1 MSQATSSQRRHWLTR
16 TLVPLAL
23 LIVSA
28 NAKCIPLAN
37 SEACP
42 AFTNLQV
49 DTSAAASLNA
59 MGMGFNIANFDN
71 LAQFDQAIRGST
83 AFYTS
88 PDSCPGYNRTEHIRY
103 QNTVA
108 CAMITQDK
116 VSASCSSTSALGM
129 CRTTCTEYVTSLALM
144 VSKSCPSDPE
154 SNRMAKELQDICT
167 TGKTFSGLT
176 STDTATCAS
185 GLNNEAATCG
195 FESPQA
201 MCSFCTN
208 AANAADVC
216 CTGKAATCTPV
227 TVNTTAPAT
236 TTMGNTP
243 PASTPTTPI
252 ANQDGG
258 NNGDKKDGLIAGLST
273 AALGGIIGGGV
284 VLILLFFAFIVCC
297 IRRNRS
303 NKGKGGNKVHGH
315 GGPGGANNLSR
326 HMSNSSAS
334 KYKISSPKLQEE
346 GFSTGQVPSAPIP
359 MTALPSLNVQPAAAA
374 AVVGGAAANRISKA
388 SSVGGASAVGGAGG
402 KQYCQA
408 LYPYQASMADELDLS
423 PGDIVN
429 VHKVF
434 DDGWAVGVNMNTSN
448 EGAFPVVC
456 VMFVEE
462 SALHDDFE
470 DVNMHSM
477 TPMGHR
483 EDDNGRSGSP
493 RSSMPSRASSPVHL
507 PRRQSSMIRD
517 SVVIPGLSNG
527 GRSSPLAGSPLAGGN
542 HAGSKLQPPVRDTM
556 MSDASSINRWW
567 DGEGK

>member
-1 MSQATSSQRRHWLTR
+1 MTQPTSSPRRHWLTK

-23 LIVSA
+23 IASA
-28 NAKCIPLAN
+28 NAKCISLAD
-37 SEACP
+37 STACP
-42 AFTNLQV
+42 GFTNLQV
-49 DTSAAASLNA
+49 DTSAAATLTG
-59 MGMGFNIANFDN
+59 MGMGLTIANFDN
-71 LAQFDQAIRGST
+71 LAQFDKAIQEST

-88 PDSCPGYNRTEHIRY
+88 PESCSGYNRTEHIRY

-116 VSASCSSTSALGM
+116 FSVACSSTRALSM
-129 CRTTCTEYVTSLALM
+129 CRTTCTEYATSLAQM
-144 VSKSCPSDPE
+144 IAKSCPGDPE
-154 SNRMAKELQDICT
+154 SNGMAKQFSEDVCT
-167 TGKTFSGLT
+167 TGKTFSGLS
-176 STDTATCAS
+176 STDTTTCVN
-185 GLNNEAATCG
+185 GLNNEDKTCG
-195 FESPQA
+195 FASTEA
-201 MCSFCTN
+201 MCSFCKTN
-208 AANAADVC
+208 AADAC
-216 CTGKAATCTPV
+216 CAGTATTCNPLT
-227 TVNTTAPAT
+227 TTTAPAT
-236 TTMGNTP
+236 TTIGNTP
-243 PASTPTTPI
+243 PASSPTTPI
-252 ANQDGG
+252 TNQDDS

-303 NKGKGGNKVHGH
+303 NNGKGGNKVHGH
-315 GGPGGANNLSR
+315 AGNGGANNLSR

-374 AVVGGAAANRISKA
+374 AVAGGAAANRISKA

-483 EDDNGRSGSP
+483 EDDNGRAGSP

>member
-1 MSQATSSQRRHWLTR
+1 MTQATSSQRRHWLTR

-23 LIVSA
+23 LIAST
-28 NAKCIPLAN
+28 NAKCIPLKG
-37 SEACP
+37 STACP
-42 AFTNLQV
+42 GFDNLQV
-49 DTSAAASLNA
+49 DTSAAATLTKMELGLS
-59 MGMGFNIANFDN
+59 IANFDN
-71 LAQFDQAIRGST
+71 LAQFDKAIQEAT
-83 AFYTS
+83 AWYTS
-88 PDSCPGYNRTEHIRY
+88 PTSCGTNRTTHIRY

-108 CAMITQDK
+108 CTLITQD
-116 VSASCSSTSALGM
+116 SASVACSPPNSALNM
-129 CRTTCTEYVTSLALM
+129 CRTTCTDYATSLAQM
-144 VSKSCPSDPE
+144 VAKSCPSDPE
-154 SNRMAKELQDICT
+154 SNRIAKQLMDDTCT
-167 TGKTFSGLT
+167 AGRSFSSLS
-176 STDTATCAS
+176 STDPACVS
-185 GLNNEAATCG
+185 GIKNEATTCG
-195 FESPQA
+195 FVDNTS
-201 MCSFCTN
+201 MCTFCRNATTDACCIMN
-208 AANAADVC
+208 AAASCAPL
-216 CTGKAATCTPV
+216 TTT
-227 TVNTTAPAT
+227 TTAIT
-236 TTMGNTP
+236 TIGNTP
-243 PASTPTTPI
+243 PASSPTTPI

-297 IRRNRS
+297 IRRKRS
-303 NKGKGGNKVHGH
+303 NNGKGGNKVHGH
-315 GGPGGANNLSR
+315 VGNGGANNLSR

-359 MTALPSLNVQPAAAA
+359 MTALPSLSVQPAAAA
-374 AVVGGAAANRISKA
+374 AVAGGGAANRISKA
-388 SSVGGASAVGGAGG
+388 SSIGGASAVGGAGG

-456 VMFVEE
+456 VMFVDE
-462 SALHDDFE
+462 ATLHDDFE

-493 RSSMPSRASSPVHL
+493 RSSMPSRSSSPVHL

-517 SVVIPGLSNG
+517 SIVIPGLSNG